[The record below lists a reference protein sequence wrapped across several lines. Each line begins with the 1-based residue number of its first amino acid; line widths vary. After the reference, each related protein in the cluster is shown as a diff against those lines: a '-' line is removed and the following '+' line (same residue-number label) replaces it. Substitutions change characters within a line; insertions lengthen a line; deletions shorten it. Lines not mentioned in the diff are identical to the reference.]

1 MVSFKNE
8 AYRGNIQRLEYKKR
22 SQTFFYSELKIESNI
37 FTCHSI
43 PCQLTQAHRS
53 GPYDLYDR
61 QNRVYLNV
69 QMSQKVISGQHT
81 QISGNFAIW
90 RGFFE
95 DSGASLSS
103 AFLGIAA
110 SFTRDCHFFRSSFLV
125 SIFFSLATNITFC

>member
-1 MVSFKNE
+1 MN
-8 AYRGNIQRLEYKKR
+8 Q
-22 SQTFFYSELKIESNI
+22 NI

-69 QMSQKVISGQHT
+69 QMSQKVISGQYT

-110 SFTRDCHFFRSSFLV
+110 SFTRDCHFFRSSF
-125 SIFFSLATNITFC
+125 FSQYFILSQLT